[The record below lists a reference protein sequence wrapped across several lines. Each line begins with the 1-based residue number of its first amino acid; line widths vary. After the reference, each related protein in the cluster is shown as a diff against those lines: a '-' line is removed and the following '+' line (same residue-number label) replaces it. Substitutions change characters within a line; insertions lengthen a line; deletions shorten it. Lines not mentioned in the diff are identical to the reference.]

1 MNVAGRELVPVQP
14 RLRQVAVQVSL
25 MPDTVDTVL
34 WASDDGWNTTRN
46 MLSSLTD
53 WNKVYSVASCWIII
67 AILYDT
73 QSIEHKKYIIS
84 YHNLH
89 VSEEPAIFIFVEFFY
104 SWSEG
109 RNSYR
114 NVRKSVPDLRR
125 YIPEDKNIFR
135 HRRQKFR
142 SHIFISQIT
151 VGLLKHEVASR
162 HILKLTSVT
171 EELHSFPLTRGK
183 FV

>member
-1 MNVAGRELVPVQP
+1 MFQKNQ
-14 RLRQVAVQVSL
+14 
-25 MPDTVDTVL
+25 
-34 WASDDGWNTTRN
+34 
-46 MLSSLTD
+46 LSSFLLNFFTLEV
-53 WNKVYSVASCWIII
+53 KAGIPTETSGS
-67 AILYDT
+67 LYQT
-73 QSIEHKKYIIS
+73 
-84 YHNLH
+84 
-89 VSEEPAIFIFVEFFY
+89 V
-104 SWSEG
+104 
-109 RNSYR
+109 
-114 NVRKSVPDLRR
+114 RR